1 MEKQELK
8 ESKRAEISLGGINK
22 AYCNINSQLRCVKES
37 DLRLWTSIFHN
48 FHANLIRRNAVLAAR
63 GIQKQLKQN

>member
-8 ESKRAEISLGGINK
+8 ESVELGGINK

-48 FHANLIRRNAVLAAR
+48 FHANLIRRNAFLAAR